1 MAKINMSSIK
11 AKAARCIE
19 SDKFQKIIDE
29 KVDDYIL
36 KGGLPSGKKVTIAGI
51 NMAAAK
57 FIEVLQNE
65 INSHAIAEGGGGLNG
80 RGLGATAVSAL
91 TKLEHGVP
99 VKIGKNRYQI
109 DVWFGNSP
117 TAPDGRY
124 LERESLAPDE
134 FPEGVKNIAALL
146 NKGYSAQNTVY
157 GIWAGHGYA
166 GSLNIPSLKDREGLH
181 FIESALN
188 NYMANHSKEYG
199 VIDIQIDDIY
209 Q

>member
-11 AKAARCIE
+11 AKAAQCIE
-19 SDKFQKIIDE
+19 SDKFQKIVDA
-29 KVDDYIL
+29 KVDDYML

-51 NMAAAK
+51 SIAAAK
-57 FIEVLQNE
+57 FIEVLQGE
-65 INSHAIAEGGGGLNG
+65 IQSHAMAEGGGGLNG
-80 RGLGATAVSAL
+80 RGLGSTAVSAL
-91 TKLEHGVP
+91 TKLQHGQP
-99 VKIGKNRYQI
+99 VKIGRNKYQI
-109 DVWFGNSP
+109 DIWFGDSA
-117 TAPDGRY
+117 TSPDGKY

-146 NKGYSAQNTVY
+146 NKGYSARNTVY

-166 GSLNIPSLKDREGLH
+166 GSFNIPSLTHREGLH
-181 FIESALN
+181 FIESAIH
-188 NYMANHSKEYG
+188 NYMANYSKEYG